1 MRLATFASAA
11 RAKERQR
18 EESVESVEEEE
29 EKPAEG
35 GRERAGEEL
44 VGANYIYLI

>member
-1 MRLATFASAA
+1 LSRPPIREGGLEDTKNVA
-11 RAKERQR
+11 ER
-18 EESVESVEEEE
+18 EKNAEEE